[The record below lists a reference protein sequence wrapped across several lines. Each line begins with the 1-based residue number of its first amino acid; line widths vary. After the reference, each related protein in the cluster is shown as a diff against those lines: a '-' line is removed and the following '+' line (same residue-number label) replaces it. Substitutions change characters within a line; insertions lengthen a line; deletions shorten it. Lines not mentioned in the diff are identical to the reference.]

1 MTQHINLLSKR
12 RARQSM
18 AWLATRGLSGL
29 VGLFV
34 VWALVA
40 EVGLHSLSS
49 ANDEMQQTVAALR
62 VELDQKRR
70 AAGLEDAQVLAKES
84 TAMRRR
90 MDENRALM
98 QLVQKGEVGSL
109 AGHSR
114 VMHTFATLPPTGAW
128 LQSVEVTNA
137 SRTVNVVGSSLTTTA
152 VMQYAEQLNRAFQPV
167 NFEFSSLEISAED
180 AAQTPAASPGG
191 VIKFRLY

>member
-12 RARQSM
+12 RARQNM

-34 VWALVA
+34 LWALVA
-40 EVGLHSLSS
+40 EVGLHNMS
-49 ANDEMQQTVAALR
+49 ASNEEMQQTVSVLR
-62 VELDQKRR
+62 VELEQKRR

-84 TAMRRR
+84 AAMSRR
-90 MDENRALM
+90 MDENRTLM

-114 VMHTFATLPPTGAW
+114 FMQTLASLPQTGVW
-128 LQSVEVTNA
+128 LQSVDITNA
-137 SRTVNVVGSSLTTTA
+137 SRTVNIVGSSLTTAA
-152 VMQYAEQLNRAFQPV
+152 VMQYAEQLNRAFQSV
-167 NFEFSSLEISAED
+167 NFEFSSLEISTED
-180 AAQTPAASPGG
+180 AATTPTSPQGST
-191 VIKFRLY
+191 IKFRLY

>member
-1 MTQHINLLSKR
+1 MTQHINLLSRR

-70 AAGLEDAQVLAKES
+70 AAGLEDAQVLAKAS
-84 TAMRRR
+84 AAMNRR
-90 MDENRALM
+90 MEENRALM

-109 AGHSR
+109 TGHSR
-114 VMHTFATLPPTGAW
+114 VMHTFATLPQTGAW

-167 NFEFSSLEISAED
+167 NFEFSSLEISVED
-180 AAQTPAASPGG
+180 AAQTPKASSGG